1 MSVICLLREL
11 VTRPLAKKK
20 TKSKYAGDFGTLFTV
35 GYELGEVERTR
46 LSHSLVSNSIGYQK
60 TPVVC

>member
-1 MSVICLLREL
+1 MSVIDLPREL

-35 GYELGEVERTR
+35 GYELGEVERT
-46 LSHSLVSNSIGYQK
+46 LSGEQFDRISENPRGMLIF
-60 TPVVC
+60 